1 MPTDSPKNLSGAFAI
16 HRSVTSIP
24 ITVGSLVLSLVV
36 VSLFAF
42 SSPSSLSQF
51 GYHISADRLEIPLI
65 VSDKSKDDTQKENQS
80 LSNEETPSENV
91 SQELVSLNPLN
102 ENKLGSNETL
112 DKIKNPLVKNEKSVS
127 ESSDKIQNK
136 SPLNSR
142 EESPESELSEKN
154 ERSKLL
160 FSLIY
165 FFFPILHEVSEL
177 KHYKF

>member
-16 HRSVTSIP
+16 GRSVASII
-24 ITVGSLVLSLVV
+24 ITVGFLVLSLVV

-112 DKIKNPLVKNEKSVS
+112 DKIKNPLVKNEKSDS
-127 ESSDKIQNK
+127 ESSDEIQNK
-136 SPLNSR
+136 PSNSR
-142 EESPESELSEKN
+142 EESPESELSENN
-154 ERSKLL
+154 EQSKLL
-160 FSLIY
+160 FSSIY

-177 KHYKF
+177 KFYKF